1 MRRIVIAVALV
12 VVAFAIVLYSRIN
25 SNTLPT
31 HTVLAYE
38 FKSGNDAT
46 YDVALVVTNTVQS
59 GASAAPSITKVN
71 VATHEKVLSTDANGA
86 TVQVTVEQPSVQVD
100 GKTIQA
106 STLRIN
112 TAELRINN
120 DGHVE
125 KVRFPGAGA
134 STPISVTTSGG
145 KNDVIQLGSTS
156 GRSSAEPLQNLLTM
170 VQASLPS
177 FPSGDIKVGHTWQR
191 SSVINAPYM
200 VLEAA
205 LANSKLDGFEQ
216 QNDLR
221 VARIV
226 TQASTPVDVQTY
238 QPNGAAL
245 QVKGAQDL
253 RMTAYFVPSLGG
265 VIRVNGV
272 GHVDL
277 AQQFASVPAPK
288 QSGGLTVTQTPAHT
302 VTDLSFTATL
312 RQQQ

>member
-1 MRRIVIAVALV
+1 MRRIIIAGALV
-12 VVAFAIVLYSRIN
+12 VVAFAIVLYSRNN
-25 SNTLPT
+25 SALPT

-38 FKSGNDAT
+38 FKSGNEAT

-71 VATHEKVLSTDANGA
+71 VATHEKVLSTDAHGA
-86 TVQVTVEQPSVQVD
+86 TVRVTVEQPSVQVH
-100 GKTIQA
+100 GKTMQA

-112 TAELRINN
+112 TAELQINN

-125 KVRFPGAGA
+125 KVRFPGVGA

-145 KNDVIQLGSTS
+145 KNDAIQLGSTS

-177 FPSGDIKVGHTWQR
+177 FPTGDVKVGHAWQR

-245 QVKGAQDL
+245 RVKGAQDL

-288 QSGGLTVTQTPAHT
+288 QTGRLTVTQTAAHT